1 MNDKCISLNYNYTK
15 LIFLIIR
22 EIMQNYFL
30 LECSFYH
37 FYRLSIELNTVVC
50 IQNIL
55 NEFIIWK
62 WEGSLRIILS
72 MFVGFILSIIY
83 QSNLLKT
90 KIWNDLKF
98 GLTSQVIK
106 DRELLVV
113 QTQWKCALQ
122 SYDMSSF

>member
-1 MNDKCISLNYNYTK
+1 
-15 LIFLIIR
+15 
-22 EIMQNYFL
+22 
-30 LECSFYH
+30 
-37 FYRLSIELNTVVC
+37 
-50 IQNIL
+50 
-55 NEFIIWK
+55 
-62 WEGSLRIILS
+62 

-98 GLTSQVIK
+98 GLTSKVK
-106 DRELLVV
+106 EDRELLVV

>member
-15 LIFLIIR
+15 LIILIVR
-22 EIMQNYFL
+22 EIMQNYFFWNVL
-30 LECSFYH
+30 FYH

-62 WEGSLRIILS
+62 WEVPLRIILS

-98 GLTSQVIK
+98 GLTSKVIE